1 MKILYLCNYYH
12 RAMIFRDSMNSLEKR
27 GHEVLAFNF
36 VVKGATIDNK
46 YLAIMDDKVI
56 HRECFNTY
64 DRFNYFGKQAKIQKT
79 LLTSVD
85 VKKFDIIHSHTLFNG
100 GLVARNI
107 YRKFG
112 IPYIVSVRNTDMN
125 DYLRIPFFKIIAK
138 RIIDDAKHIQFLS
151 ETYREAFIK
160 KCYSQNPEVI
170 YTKSSVITNG
180 LEPFWIE
187 HIADKPKTMRQNQIR
202 LLCVGKI
209 DKNKNMKATLE
220 AMKILSGRGYH
231 VRTKIIG
238 QVLDS
243 EVASMIHDYENTEA
257 LNYMSKEELIHQY
270 QKSDIY
276 VMPSFTESF
285 GRVYAEAMTQ
295 GLPVIFTRGQ
305 GFDGQF
311 PEGYVGY
318 SVDPRN
324 YSEIADRIM
333 DIRNSYTEISS
344 NCLKECTKFDWDQIS
359 IALEDMYQKSLN

>member
-12 RAMIFRDSMNSLEKR
+12 RAMIFRDSMNCLEKR
-27 GHEVLAFNF
+27 GHKLLAFNS
-36 VVKGATIDNK
+36 VVKGAPIDKK

-56 HRECFNTY
+56 HKECFNSY
-64 DRFNYFGKQAKIQKT
+64 DRYYYFGKQAKIQKA

-85 VKKFDIIHSHTLFNG
+85 VKKFDVLHSHTLFNG
-100 GLVARNI
+100 GWVARKI
-107 YRKFG
+107 YKKYG
-112 IPYIVSVRNTDMN
+112 IPYVVSVRNTDIN
-125 DYLRIPFFKIIAK
+125 DYLRIPIFKIIAK
-138 RIIDDAKHIQFLS
+138 KIVADAKHIQFLS
-151 ETYREAFIK
+151 EAYREEFIQ
-160 KCYSQNPEVI
+160 KCYSNNQEMI
-170 YTKSSVITNG
+170 YAKSSVITNG

-187 HIADKPKTMRQNQIR
+187 HIADRPKEISLNHIR

-220 AMKILSGRGYH
+220 AMKILREQGYQ
-231 VRTKIIG
+231 VQTKIIG

-243 EVASMIHDYENTEA
+243 EIMSMIHGYENTEV
-257 LNYMSKEELIHQY
+257 LNYMSKEELIQQY

-318 SVDPRN
+318 SVNPRD
-324 YSEIADRIM
+324 YSEIADRIK
-333 DIRNSYTEISS
+333 DICNNYMEISS
-344 NCLKECTKFDWDQIS
+344 NCLKECHKFDWDQIAIS
-359 IALEDMYQKSLN
+359 LENMYQKAIN